1 MVLASALALSLALPL
16 ILTLLSQGTEGP
28 FASAFAGAI
37 CGSPEMYSS
46 AVPGATAWH
55 LPRSWRS
62 ADMMLS
68 YPHGIHCELGLF
80 RVWKWHG
87 VPICWQ
93 DSDIDLCSLPFISRG
108 VRLKLTTL
116 TTTRMPSPCAMRN
129 ASNVRLGTN
138 LEEFGNPNN
147 QFR

>member
-1 MVLASALALSLALPL
+1 MALPSALALSLALPL
-16 ILTLLSQGTEGP
+16 ILTLRSQGTEGP

-80 RVWKWHG
+80 RVWNGTVCQHVG
-87 VPICWQ
+87 RIAM
-93 DSDIDLCSLPFISRG
+93 
-108 VRLKLTTL
+108 LTFARYL
-116 TTTRMPSPCAMRN
+116 S
-129 ASNVRLGTN
+129 SVVGS
-138 LEEFGNPNN
+138 G
-147 QFR
+147 